1 MKRFL
6 LTLICTVSPVWA
18 AASDY
23 YVERLFWE
31 EAQTRE
37 GWKLAAKVVENQSG
51 MLVKCFTYDYDP
63 CDFAIAEFIG
73 DGLSISQRRFFEY
86 NTEGNLI
93 AILTDNGTTAS
104 KDDREGVTAS
114 YVTCILEAAAE
125 PGLLDIPDTFCEYNN
140 SGQKT
145 TETDPLGN
153 ITTYCYDELDRL
165 VTITFFPAI
174 KEDPSSQQESQAAS
188 NTESTSFLSYAWSQV
203 KWAASSIAST
213 LNHLKAK
220 LSYTNHMQ
228 QDWDQLAEQVMGKGF
243 LQISGYYFNPIE
255 KGTTAYGEE
264 AHDKI
269 RVTFIN
275 GILNVRQDLEE
286 ALKLFSSTHG
296 NIPIHYVYRPTEG
309 WTKDLLS
316 STLSKLGYTSPY
328 AKLLAQTWK
337 EMIQEMGGV
346 GQGGKILHYA
356 HSIGAS
362 DTFVARNLL
371 TAEEREMVHVI
382 SIGSPTMIS
391 QDSGFGDTVNYV
403 SKRDGVCLLDPIG
416 YITGYLSGEH
426 IELIGT
432 VWGIPLIDH
441 TLYTDSYGGMI
452 QDQGKEFIK
461 EHTKKTK

>member
-1 MKRFL
+1 MKRII
-6 LTLICTVSPVWA
+6 LTLTCIVFSACVA
-18 AASDY
+18 AHDY

-31 EAQTRE
+31 EARTKQ
-37 GWKLAAKVVENQSG
+37 GWNLSAKIVENQTG
-51 MLVKCFTYDYDP
+51 MLVKCVTYAYDSD
-63 CDFAIAEFIG
+63 DFAVAEYIG
-73 DGLSISQRRFFEY
+73 DGLSIFQRRFFEY
-86 NTEGNLI
+86 NAEGNLI
-93 AILTDNGTTAS
+93 AILTDDGKTTGKES
-104 KDDREGVTAS
+104 QEGVTNR
-114 YVTCILEAAAE
+114 YVTCFLETNAASE
-125 PGLLDIPDTFCEYNN
+125 QVEIPDTFCEYNQ

-145 TETDPLGN
+145 TQTDSIGN

-174 KEDPSSQQESQAAS
+174 KDEEDSPLLEESPTAQES
-188 NTESTSFLSYAWSQV
+188 TYPGFLSYAWNQV
-203 KWAASSIAST
+203 KWAATSIAST
-213 LNHLKAK
+213 LNNLKAQ
-220 LSYTNHMQ
+220 LSYTQYAQ
-228 QDWDQLAEQVMGKGF
+228 QQADEFAEQIMGKGF
-243 LQISGYYFNPIE
+243 LQFSGYYFNPIE
-255 KGTTAYGEE
+255 KGTTHYGKE

-296 NIPIHYVYRPTEG
+296 DIPIHYVYRPTEG
-309 WTKDLLS
+309 WSKDMLS

-337 EMIQEMGGV
+337 EMIEEMGGV

-356 HSIGAS
+356 HSIGAT

-371 TAEEREMVHVI
+371 TPEEREMVHVI

-391 QDSGFGDTVNYV
+391 QDSGFADTINYV
-403 SKRDGVCLLDPIG
+403 SKRDGVCLLDPVG
-416 YITGYLSGEH
+416 YITGYLSGEN

-432 VWGIPLIDH
+432 VWGVPLVDH

-452 QDQGKEFIK
+452 QDRGKEFIK
-461 EHTKKTK
+461 QHFP